1 MSRKTALRIRML
13 SNELNRKVAE
23 LLKEEGEPSSA
34 IQMRVL
40 NFIHRRNRGNEP
52 IYQKDIE
59 QEFDIRRSTATGILQ
74 RLEKR
79 ELIERTSCKE
89 DNRLKAIFLTSAGQ
103 QKVSENIS
111 KLEKFDKSLIQGI
124 SEEELATFFRLLDT
138 LSENSKSIEINK
150 EGRRDA

>member
-1 MSRKTALRIRML
+1 ML

-40 NFIHRRNRGNEP
+40 NYIHRKNNGNEP
-52 IYQKDIE
+52 IYQKDLE

-74 RLEKR
+74 RMEKR

-89 DNRLKAIFLTSAGQ
+89 DNRLKAIFLTTAGEHQ
-103 QKVSENIS
+103 VNENIS
-111 KLEKFDKSLIQGI
+111 KLEQFDDLLIEGI
-124 SEEELATFFRLLDT
+124 SEKELETFFRLLDK
-138 LSENSKSIEINK
+138 LSENSKKIATNK